1 MNFMILVAVALAATL
16 WPQPPRLA
24 PSGASARPPSVGD
37 SLATVAGL
45 DQSGASRTARSLAGP
60 KGAVITFLRS
70 ADWCP
75 SCKVQLVEF
84 EAARPLLQA
93 AGYGLAA
100 VTIDPVPVLAAFGAE
115 RRIGFPMLSGRK
127 IIADL
132 GMVDTR
138 FDADAQRMGAPHPVV
153 YVVDA
158 SLVITRAFP
167 ESERHTVAS
176 MLAQIGIA
184 RGASPLRHETPHLTT
199 AAWASDREVDAN
211 RRFALVVDVEPK
223 ASMHV
228 YAPGA
233 HKYKAIR
240 LLIDPQPGLIL
251 SPLEFPASEP
261 YVFKALNETVPVY
274 ARPFRLAQDV
284 MVQRAP
290 SGPAPASAREVRI
303 SGRLEYQA
311 CDDVACYAA
320 ATVPLEWR
328 VTVR

>member
-1 MNFMILVAVALAATL
+1 MKVVAAVLAATL
-16 WPQPPRLA
+16 SSQSAQTAATR
-24 PSGASARPPSVGD
+24 ASARPPAVGD
-37 SLATVAGL
+37 SLATIAGL
-45 DQSGASRTARSLAGP
+45 DQSGASRTARSLTGP
-60 KGAVITFLRS
+60 KGAVITILRS

-75 SCKVQLVEF
+75 ICKVQLVEL
-84 EAARPLLQA
+84 EAGRPLLHA

-100 VTIDPVPVLAAFGAE
+100 VTIDPVPVLAGFAAK
-115 RRIGFPMLSGRK
+115 RRIGFPMLAGRR

-132 GMVDTR
+132 GIVDTR
-138 FDADAQRMGAPHPVV
+138 FDGDAQRAGAPHPVV

-167 ESERHTVAS
+167 EGERHTVAS
-176 MLAQIGIA
+176 MLAHIGIA

-199 AAWASDREVDAN
+199 AAWASDGEVDAN
-211 RRFALVVDVEPK
+211 RRFALVVDVEPR

-233 HKYKAIR
+233 HTYKPIR
-240 LLIDPQPGLIL
+240 LVIDPQPGLIL
-251 SPLEFPASEP
+251 SALEFPASEP

-290 SGPAPASAREVRI
+290 NAPVPAPPRELRV

-311 CDDVACYAA
+311 CDDVVCYAA
-320 ATVPLEWR
+320 STVPLEWR